1 MSRVLSTIT
10 LPSRLLVAISIALVI
25 SSIVADLY
33 GARLE
38 SSYRNTI
45 PVGPGITL
53 FLGVSSVT
61 SSGKVSVEV
70 EGSSNVYYMRLTGD
84 PFTLAQQF
92 RALNLNVS
100 ASRPQL
106 DLRAGVAYVV
116 FLIQASPAIV
126 QALSLLGEVIPVV
139 QAGGS
144 TPVIEARLATGDN
157 IIVIVTE
164 ASKPTVSVRVSYS
177 VEGYSRL
184 APLQAAIVSAAII
197 LVVAS
202 IELLRRR
209 GL

>member
-10 LPSRLLVAISIALVI
+10 LSSRLLVAISIALVI

-38 SSYRNTI
+38 SSYGNTV

-70 EGSSNVYYMRLTGD
+70 EGASNVYYMRLTGD
-84 PFTLAQQF
+84 PYTLAQQF

-116 FLIQASPAIV
+116 FLIQASPAVI

-139 QAGGS
+139 QAEGS
-144 TPVIEARLATGDN
+144 EPVIEARLATGDN
-157 IIVIVTE
+157 IIVVVTE
-164 ASKPTVSVRVSYS
+164 ASKSTVSVRVDYS

-184 APLQAAIVSAAII
+184 APLRAAIVSAAII

>member
-33 GARLE
+33 GARVE
-38 SSYRNTI
+38 SFYRNTV

-70 EGSSNVYYMRLTGD
+70 EGASNIFYMRLAGD

-106 DLRAGVAYVV
+106 DIRAGVAYVV
-116 FLIQASPAIV
+116 FLIQASPAVV
-126 QALSLLGEVIPVV
+126 QALSLIGEVIPVV
-139 QAGGS
+139 QAEGS
-144 TPVIEARLATGDN
+144 KPVIEARLATGDN

-164 ASKPTVSVRVSYS
+164 ASKPTVSVRVNYS

>member
-1 MSRVLSTIT
+1 MSKVLSTIT

-45 PVGPGITL
+45 PVGPGTTL

-70 EGSSNVYYMRLTGD
+70 EGASNMYYMRLTGD
-84 PFTLAQQF
+84 PYTLVQQF

-116 FLIQASPAIV
+116 ALIQASPAIV

-184 APLQAAIVSAAII
+184 APLQAAIVSATII

>member
-1 MSRVLSTIT
+1 MSRVLSRMT
-10 LPSRLLVAISIALVI
+10 LPSRLLAAISIALVI

-45 PVGPGITL
+45 PIGPGTTL
-53 FLGVSSVT
+53 FLGVSSLT
-61 SSGKVSVEV
+61 SSGRVRVEV
-70 EGSSNVYYMRLTGD
+70 DGATNMYYMRLTGD
-84 PFTLAQQF
+84 PYTLVQQF

-116 FLIQASPAIV
+116 ALIQASPAIV

-144 TPVIEARLATGDN
+144 TSVVEARLATGDN
-157 IIVIVTE
+157 VIVIVTE
-164 ASKPTVSVRVSYS
+164 ASKPVVNVRVSYS

-184 APLQAAIVSAAII
+184 TPLQAMLASLAII
-197 LVVAS
+197 TVVVLL
-202 IELLRRR
+202 ELARRR
-209 GL
+209 LT